1 MGRPVKAKSL
11 KEYFASGSGR
21 ELWKAGRSTY
31 EAGGTANV
39 EFDDGKY
46 VAKLHKAESG
56 VSQGS
61 GRVQN
66 VVSFKF
72 MEGEYK
78 DQVIRWYQGL
88 ENEIGIS
95 VMLQAFKKL
104 GHEIEDPDDI
114 DSVNSKL
121 TKEQPVCEIR
131 LKTNERGYQS
141 VIVLKMVE
149 DDTEEEDEDEDE
161 DEDEEEADVDVEKE
175 SAKKPSKKAAKDEDE
190 EEDEEKETD
199 DDDDEKE
206 TEDEDEE
213 EKPEPK
219 KTKKP
224 VKEEPE
230 EDEDDDSDDEDDDE
244 DEEKDEDEVALE
256 VGMKV
261 KVKYEGEEVKGKIV
275 KIMEDEKKVKVKLA
289 DGTKIRVGL
298 EAIVDVLS

>member
-161 DEDEEEADVDVEKE
+161 EEADVDVEKE

-190 EEDEEKETD
+190 EED
-199 DDDDEKE
+199 DDEKE

-219 KTKKP
+219 KTKTP
-224 VKEEPE
+224 VKETPE
-230 EDEDDDSDDEDDDE
+230 EDEEDDSDDDDDDE
-244 DEEKDEDEVALE
+244 EDEKEEDENEVALE
-256 VGMKV
+256 IGMKV

>member
-66 VVSFKF
+66 VVLFKF

-161 DEDEEEADVDVEKE
+161 EEADVDVEKE

-190 EEDEEKETD
+190 EED
-199 DDDDEKE
+199 DDEKE

-219 KTKKP
+219 KTKTP
-224 VKEEPE
+224 VKETPE
-230 EDEDDDSDDEDDDE
+230 EDEEDDSDDDDDDE
-244 DEEKDEDEVALE
+244 EDEKEEDEDEVALE
-256 VGMKV
+256 IGMKV